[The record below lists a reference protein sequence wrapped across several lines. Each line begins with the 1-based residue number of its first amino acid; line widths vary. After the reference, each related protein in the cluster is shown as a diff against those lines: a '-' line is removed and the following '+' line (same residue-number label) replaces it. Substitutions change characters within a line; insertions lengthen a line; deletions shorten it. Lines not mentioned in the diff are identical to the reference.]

1 MPMADEVPHTTALNA
16 INRRLVA
23 DGERL
28 PAVKLKDGS
37 TVQTGTVA
45 TMLLNI
51 ERYNRGER
59 GEVEQQ
65 LELAVP
71 TLFKIGL
78 FDLFSPNEWCVGD
91 NAGRA
96 FVGRLALAHAQERME
111 A

>member
-1 MPMADEVPHTTALNA
+1 MADEILHTTALNA
-16 INRRLVA
+16 INQKLVA

-51 ERYNRGER
+51 EHYNQGARGDVER
-59 GEVEQQ
+59 Q

-71 TLFKIGL
+71 TLAKIGL
-78 FDLFSPNEWCVGD
+78 FDLFSPHE
-91 NAGRA
+91 
-96 FVGRLALAHAQERME
+96 
-111 A
+111 